1 MKKLIL
7 FFAVVITTAATF
19 SQVKVRPGFRAGLN
33 ASKIT
38 NSENVSRKVGVNA
51 AMFVNV
57 HFTRFYEL
65 QPELTYSNQ
74 GWTRDG
80 FSYVDNFDG
89 TTYFVNNEDVSSH
102 YIGIAIT
109 NKFFMSPKLGLHVLL
124 GPGIEVNVSDNLQY
138 DNLTPVDMVFFVGL
152 GYEFPFGL
160 GLEARYKQG
169 IIGVDNGYYDDYGY
183 SNNGYYDDNYY
194 NGNNRLNSVFQFNVY
209 YKFAW

>member
-1 MKKLIL
+1 MKKFLIL
-7 FFAVVITTAATF
+7 VSTVLLASTAF

-33 ASKIT
+33 LSKIT
-38 NSENVSRKVGVNA
+38 HLENVSRKPGINA

-74 GWTRDG
+74 GWSRDG
-80 FSYVDNFDG
+80 FSYIDPYNDV
-89 TTYFVNNEDVSSH
+89 TYNVNSQDVSSH
-102 YIGIAIT
+102 YIGIALT

-124 GPGIEVNVSDNLQY
+124 GPGMEFNVSDNLPY
-138 DNLTPVDMVFFVGL
+138 DNLTPVDLVFFGGI

-169 IIGVDNGYYDDYGY
+169 IVDVDDYYYDDY
-183 SNNGYYDDNYY
+183 NNNYYDDNYY
-194 NGNNRLNSVFQFNVY
+194 NGKNKLNSVFQFNVY